1 MTPSGLD
8 ELFQGQPPTLTV
20 SQVAQILGMT
30 KQGVYNWV
38 RDGVIPAYK
47 VGSTWFI
54 VRDEL
59 KATLRAGAN
68 TPHKKVDEHEGE

>member
-8 ELFQGQPPTLTV
+8 ELFEGQPQTLTV
-20 SQVAQILGMT
+20 TQVAQILGMT

-68 TPHKKVDEHEGE
+68 TPAKKDHDHKGE